1 MNEMGQ
7 EDWLDRRLQ
16 DAAPYID
23 DGGFTAQVLKRLP
36 SRRRARRPLRAV
48 ILLGIT
54 LLVSVIAYF
63 VSDGGR
69 FVSLNVERLA
79 TLPVLWLFAIALGS
93 GLLVTTL
100 GLFAAISKT
109 RDLQS

>member
-1 MNEMGQ
+1 MDEKNQ
-7 EDWLDRRLQ
+7 EDWLGRQLRE
-16 DAAPYID
+16 AAIYID
-23 DGGFTAQVLKRLP
+23 DNGFTTRVLQQLP
-36 SRRRARRPLRAV
+36 QARRQRQSVRAT

-54 LLVSVIAYF
+54 LLASALAY
-63 VSDGGR
+63 VLSDSGR

-100 GLFAAISKT
+100 GLLAAISKT

>member
-1 MNEMGQ
+1 M
-7 EDWLDRRLQ
+7 
-16 DAAPYID
+16 
-23 DGGFTAQVLKRLP
+23 
-36 SRRRARRPLRAV
+36 
-48 ILLGIT
+48 LLT
-54 LLVSVIAYF
+54 S
-63 VSDGGR
+63 
-69 FVSLNVERLA
+69 LA